1 MSKTFRND
9 YNLDEIT
16 VRVERVET
24 CMDCGAELY
33 QDEVQYGVCD
43 ACAAEADAEVEYSLA
58 DEYAD
63 GAVDEDDAEA
73 MKWLAGSI

>member
-43 ACAAEADAEVEYSLA
+43 ACAEYDDADNEYSLA

-63 GAVDEDDAEA
+63 GAVDEDDVEA